1 MKVVSTLIEAHI
13 FRKAGDDI
21 EFLLIKR
28 ADNDSLFPG
37 VWQMVTGSINENEK
51 AFETAWREIQ
61 EETGLIPIKFWI
73 APNVNSFYNQLKDN
87 INLIPVFAAQV
98 ESNCKVTLSNEHSD
112 YKWVNKDEAKQ
123 MLIWKGQRNSVD
135 EIHNY
140 FTKEISSLNLIEIK
154 IDDIN
159 YISQTKNKD

>member
-13 FRKAGDDI
+13 FRQVGDSI

-37 VWQMVTGSINENEK
+37 IWQMVTGSINENEK

-61 EETGLIPIKFWI
+61 EETGLIPIKFWV

-98 ESNCKVTLSNEHSD
+98 EPNSKVTLSSEHSD
-112 YKWVNKDEAKQ
+112 YKWVTKDEAKQ
-123 MLIWKGQRNSVD
+123 LLIWKGQRNSVD
-135 EIHNY
+135 EIHDY
-140 FTKEISSLNLIEIK
+140 FTKEITNLNLIEIK

-159 YISQTKNKD
+159 YIY

>member
-1 MKVVSTLIEAHI
+1 MEIVSTLIEAHI

-28 ADNDSLFPG
+28 ADNDLLFPG

-73 APNVNSFYNQLKDN
+73 APNVNSFYNNIKNN

-98 ESNCKVTLSNEHSD
+98 EPNCKVTLSNEHSD

-140 FTKEISSLNLIEIK
+140 FTKEISILNLIEIK